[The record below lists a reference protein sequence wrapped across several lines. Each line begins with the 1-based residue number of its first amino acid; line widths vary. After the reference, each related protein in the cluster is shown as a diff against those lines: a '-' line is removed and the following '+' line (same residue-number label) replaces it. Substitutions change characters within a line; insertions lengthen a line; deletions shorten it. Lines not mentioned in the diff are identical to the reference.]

1 METTQ
6 LGYWSLNVVFVV
18 AFGFGFG
25 GRVVVVRS
33 RRNEL
38 QFWYL
43 QLNLSK

>member
-6 LGYWSLNVVFVV
+6 LGYWRLNVVFVV
-18 AFGFGFG
+18 GFGFG
-25 GRVVVVRS
+25 VVVVRS

>member
-25 GRVVVVRS
+25 GGVVVVRS